1 MNDFFGDETRWI
13 ARALGA
19 FLGVIASMIMVAPKG
34 TKNAFYRLWIG
45 IVMGAIFA
53 PVVDDI
59 WFLGGLGGDDFDHT
73 LVRSAVAGFG
83 VWFVLE
89 FTARM
94 MSSTDWLVELAKE
107 VLRLRA
113 NGSDRK

>member
-1 MNDFFGDETRWI
+1 MNEYFGDEARWI

-19 FLGVIASMIMVAPKG
+19 ALGVIASMIMVAPAG

-45 IVMGAIFA
+45 IVMGAIFS

-59 WFLGGLGGDDFDHT
+59 WFFGGLAGEDFDHT
-73 LVRSAVAGFG
+73 LARSAVAGFS

-94 MSSTDWLVELAKE
+94 ISSTDWLVELAKE
-107 VLRLRA
+107 VLRMNA
-113 NGSDRK
+113 SGGRKG